1 VAALAFTAVFVV
13 LGLAFDFA
21 FAFVALV
28 FVASAFVLVA
38 VAVDFVWDLAMF
50 ESSALLRSGET
61 VFCDV

>member
-1 VAALAFTAVFVV
+1 
-13 LGLAFDFA
+13 
-21 FAFVALV
+21 LV